1 MATDHTDGEPPS
13 LGNTILVNIGW
24 MAKIS
29 SAERKSVTVYRG
41 SVNRRA
47 GATFGVG
54 ENSAVFPIEVILFIR
69 LHDLFFSSIL
79 SPREHGR
86 HRSGS
91 ACGLSRRKTEA
102 RLQIEAAL

>member
-13 LGNTILVNIGW
+13 LSNTILGLNIGW

-41 SVNRRA
+41 SVNRGA

-54 ENSAVFPIEVILFIR
+54 KNSAVFPIEVILFIR
-69 LHDLFFSSIL
+69 LHVARRVTIRGSLEPDWRR
-79 SPREHGR
+79 SPIRYGEIAKPSKGVP
-86 HRSGS
+86 
-91 ACGLSRRKTEA
+91 A
-102 RLQIEAAL
+102 

>member
-13 LGNTILVNIGW
+13 LGNTILLNIGW

-47 GATFGVG
+47 GASFGVG

-69 LHDLFFSSIL
+69 LHDLF
-79 SPREHGR
+79 
-86 HRSGS
+86 
-91 ACGLSRRKTEA
+91 SRRSYSEGTRTPPRFGA
-102 RLQIEAAL
+102 QGSRHTLLVGVQILIRHN

>member
-41 SVNRRA
+41 SVSRGA

-69 LHDLFFSSIL
+69 LHDLVFSSIL
-79 SPREHGR
+79 PS
-86 HRSGS
+86 
-91 ACGLSRRKTEA
+91 CL
-102 RLQIEAAL
+102 IF